1 MPPHALKLA
10 EPNVIDEDLI
20 RKCIT
25 TVEEI
30 KLSDEK
36 KKELKMHTELH
47 DIKVIE
53 FLCRNEVGDFTFF
66 MIRLFVLASNLF

>member
-10 EPNVIDEDLI
+10 DPKVIDEELI

-25 TVEEI
+25 TVEWI

-36 KKELKMHTELH
+36 KKELKTHTEVH
-47 DIKVIE
+47 DVKVLE
-53 FLCRNEVGDFTFF
+53 
-66 MIRLFVLASNLF
+66 

>member
-10 EPNVIDEDLI
+10 DPNVIDEELI
-20 RKCIT
+20 RNHIT

-36 KKELKMHTELH
+36 KKELRNTELH
-47 DIKVIE
+47 DIKVLPMS
-53 FLCRNEVGDFTFF
+53 FQNTNFANHLDCS
-66 MIRLFVLASNLF
+66 LFAGS

>member
-10 EPNVIDEDLI
+10 DPNVIDEELI

-36 KKELKMHTELH
+36 KKELKAHTELH
-47 DIKVIE
+47 DIKVNQEIKAVE
-53 FLCRNEVGDFTFF
+53 K
-66 MIRLFVLASNLF
+66 IPASLLQD

>member
-1 MPPHALKLA
+1 MPPQVLELA
-10 EPNVIDEDLI
+10 GPSVIDEDLI

-36 KKELKMHTELH
+36 KKELKAHTELH
-47 DIKVIE
+47 DIKVNQNDPVIK
-53 FLCRNEVGDFTFF
+53 
-66 MIRLFVLASNLF
+66 IILASLLQERVW